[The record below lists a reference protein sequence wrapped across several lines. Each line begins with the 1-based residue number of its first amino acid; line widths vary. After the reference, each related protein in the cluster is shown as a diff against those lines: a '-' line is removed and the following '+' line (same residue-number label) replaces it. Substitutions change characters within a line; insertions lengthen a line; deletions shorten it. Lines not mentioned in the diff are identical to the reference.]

1 MNNANIIE
9 IAKNAKN
16 AFLKTINLNVE
27 EKNKALLQIAK
38 EIEQNKDK
46 IFEANKQDLA
56 QAQIMLEE
64 GKINKATFNRL
75 KINENK
81 KESKNHL
88 PSLILRQIKVKGA
101 QIFSAIAL
109 MLTGN
114 LL

>member
-16 AFLKTINLNVE
+16 AFLKTMNLNVE

-81 KESKNHL
+81 INDLITGLNDLAKLDDPVNQKN
-88 PSLILRQIKVKGA
+88 
-101 QIFSAIAL
+101 
-109 MLTGN
+109 
-114 LL
+114 